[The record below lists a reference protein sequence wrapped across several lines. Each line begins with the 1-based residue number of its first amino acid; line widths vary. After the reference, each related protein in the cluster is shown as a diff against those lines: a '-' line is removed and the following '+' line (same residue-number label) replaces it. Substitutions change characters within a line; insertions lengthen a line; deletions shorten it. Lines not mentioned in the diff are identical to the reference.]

1 MIAWLGIG
9 SNLGDRLETLAA
21 GVRHL
26 AANPGIHVEAVSSL
40 YETAPVGYLEQ
51 PAFLNAV
58 VRLRTS
64 LAPTG
69 LLDACQAAEQAGG
82 RTRSFP
88 NAPRTLDIDLLAC
101 EREEGEEGGVGPVG
115 MSTPRLTLP
124 HVRAAERAFVRI
136 PREELET
143 GCVGRT
149 EGVAPWLWGWD
160 PLDAGTDVSSATEGM
175 VRPVLP
181 PDAGSDLEPHR
192 LVRHIQKSAVFPT
205 RILYLRET
213 GSTNDEIR
221 RLAASG
227 SPEGT
232 VAIAETQRSGRGRRG
247 RSWVSTAGLGVWMT
261 LLLRPTTADF
271 SSTGLLPVA
280 AAVAACRALRRFGA
294 VDVGIKWPNDLLSR
308 GRKLCGI
315 LCESSSSAEG
325 VDWVAI
331 GIGVNVLH
339 GPQDLPTGLDTPAVS
354 LRLCRAETAPGA
366 GNEELRARLAA
377 AVLYELEE
385 TVRMVTTGATR
396 QLLEEYRRDSLVL
409 GREVRVHAS
418 DGSYE
423 ARVTGI
429 DDQGRLLVAAAD
441 GERIL
446 ASGEVTVRTVQ
457 EGTFS

>member
-9 SNLGDRLETLAA
+9 SNLGDRMETLSS

-26 AANPGIHVEAVSSL
+26 AANPGIHVEAVSSI

-69 LLDACQAAEQAGG
+69 LLDACQAAEQAEG

-101 EREEGEEGGVGPVG
+101 ERESGEEGGVGPVEI
-115 MSTPRLTLP
+115 STPRLTLP
-124 HVRAAERAFVRI
+124 HVRAAERTFVRI
-136 PREELET
+136 PREELRT

-149 EGVAPWLWGWD
+149 EGVEPWLWGWD
-160 PLDAGTDVSSATEGM
+160 PLAGAGEVSAAAGLARM
-175 VRPVLP
+175 APP

-192 LVRHIQKSAVFPT
+192 LVRHIQKSAAFPT

-221 RLAASG
+221 RLAVAG
-227 SPEGT
+227 APEGT
-232 VAIAETQRSGRGRRG
+232 IAIAETQRTGRGRQG
-247 RSWVSTAGLGVWMT
+247 RSWVSAAGLGVWMT
-261 LLLRPTTADF
+261 LLLRPATAR
-271 SSTGLLPVA
+271 SSSVGLLPAA
-280 AAVAACRALRRFGA
+280 AAVAACRVLRRLGA

-315 LCESSSSAEG
+315 LCESASSGEG

-339 GPQDLPTGLDTPAVS
+339 GPEDLPTGFDTPAVS

-396 QLLEEYRRDSLVL
+396 LLLEEYRRDSLVL
-409 GREVRVHAS
+409 GREVRVHTS

-441 GERIL
+441 GERVL
-446 ASGEVTVRTVQ
+446 ASGDVTVRTVQ